1 MFEKHFVTDITQLHT
16 HISDAFARTSS
27 ITRYILYNERTQC
40 TNSSWGTSHDFRA
53 PHTASAAQHSLE
65 HTDPTHAKVP
75 KLQLPVGAERR
86 DAGSLLK
93 HAKRDPFAARNAI
106 ASNALLKPAPALS
119 AQHPLI

>member
-65 HTDPTHAKVP
+65 HTDPPENPADFLTKFV
-75 KLQLPVGAERR
+75 
-86 DAGSLLK
+86 DAT
-93 HAKRDPFAARNAI
+93 KRKRSIEYATNARNAVR
-106 ASNALLKPAPALS
+106 A
-119 AQHPLI
+119 